1 MSTSCVLRS
10 VWTCSQL
17 TEAVEEAQA
26 DLVAEVVEAEALGS
40 VQAPVKVVRV
50 EAAVAVAAKIIL
62 WNDISGQERPWLT
75 HEEAISLEP
84 ILMKTVGYI
93 IHEDDE
99 KIVVCSTMSTDEE
112 HYGNVNAIPRGVIL
126 AMRDLG
132 ANNDR
137 TDTDGCIEH

>member
-137 TDTDGCIEH
+137 TDTDGCTEH

>member
-1 MSTSCVLRS
+1 V
-10 VWTCSQL
+10 
-17 TEAVEEAQA
+17 AA
-26 DLVAEVVEAEALGS
+26 LVVGAEALDS
-40 VQAPVKVVRV
+40 VKHPVNKVKPGPVV
-50 EAAVAVAAKIIL
+50 GAKLIL

-99 KIVVCSTMSTDEE
+99 KIVVCSTMDTEEE

-126 AMRDLG
+126 AMRDIG
-132 ANNDR
+132 VNNDR
-137 TDTDGCIEH
+137 TDTDGCTEH

>member
-1 MSTSCVLRS
+1 LR
-10 VWTCSQL
+10 L
-17 TEAVEEAQA
+17 TEAEGEAPV
-26 DLVAEVVEAEALGS
+26 DLVAEEALGL
-40 VQAPVKVVRV
+40 VKAPVKVVRV
-50 EAAVAVAAKIIL
+50 VVAKIIL
-62 WNDISGQERPWLT
+62 WADITGQERPWLT

-137 TDTDGCIEH
+137 TDTDGCTEH

>member
-1 MSTSCVLRS
+1 M
-10 VWTCSQL
+10 
-17 TEAVEEAQA
+17 AA
-26 DLVAEVVEAEALGS
+26 LVVGAEALDL
-40 VQAPVKVVRV
+40 VKHPVNKVNPVV
-50 EAAVAVAAKIIL
+50 GAKLIL

-99 KIVVCSTMSTDEE
+99 KIVVCSTMDTEEE

-137 TDTDGCIEH
+137 TDTDGCTDR

>member
-1 MSTSCVLRS
+1 M
-10 VWTCSQL
+10 
-17 TEAVEEAQA
+17 
-26 DLVAEVVEAEALGS
+26 
-40 VQAPVKVVRV
+40 
-50 EAAVAVAAKIIL
+50 VAVVVAKIIL

-99 KIVVCSTMSTDEE
+99 KIVVCSTMATDEE

-132 ANNDR
+132 VNNDR
-137 TDTDGCIEH
+137 TDTDGCTEH

>member
-1 MSTSCVLRS
+1 MSTSCVPRS
-10 VWTCSQL
+10 VWTCLRL
-17 TEAVEEAQA
+17 TEAEAAEAQA
-26 DLVAEVVEAEALGS
+26 DLVVAVEALGS
-40 VQAPVKVVRV
+40 VQAPVKGVRV
-50 EAAVAVAAKIIL
+50 VAAKIIL
-62 WNDISGQERPWLT
+62 WTDISGQERPWLT

>member
-1 MSTSCVLRS
+1 M
-10 VWTCSQL
+10 
-17 TEAVEEAQA
+17 AA
-26 DLVAEVVEAEALGS
+26 LVVGAEALDS
-40 VQAPVKVVRV
+40 VKHPVNKVKPVV
-50 EAAVAVAAKIIL
+50 GAKLIL

-99 KIVVCSTMSTDEE
+99 KIVVCSTMDTEEE

-126 AMRDLG
+126 AMRDIG
-132 ANNDR
+132 VNNDR
-137 TDTDGCIEH
+137 TDTDGCTEH

>member
-1 MSTSCVLRS
+1 MSTSCVPRS
-10 VWTCSQL
+10 VWTCLRL
-17 TEAVEEAQA
+17 TEAVEEAPV
-26 DLVAEVVEAEALGS
+26 DLVAEVAVAAEALGS

-50 EAAVAVAAKIIL
+50 VAAKIIL
-62 WNDISGQERPWLT
+62 WTDISGQERPWLT

-126 AMRDLG
+126 AM
-132 ANNDR
+132 
-137 TDTDGCIEH
+137 

>member
-1 MSTSCVLRS
+1 MNTSCVLKS
-10 VWTCSQL
+10 VWTCSRL
-17 TEAVEEAQA
+17 TEAEEEAPV
-26 DLVAEVVEAEALGS
+26 DLVVEVEALGS
-40 VQAPVKVVRV
+40 EGPQGSRAKV
-50 EAAVAVAAKIIL
+50 EAVVAVAAKIIL
-62 WNDISGQERPWLT
+62 WTDISGQERPWLT

-99 KIVVCSTMSTDEE
+99 KIVVCSTMDTEEE

-137 TDTDGCIEH
+137 TDTDGCTEH

>member
-1 MSTSCVLRS
+1 MNTSCVLRS
-10 VWTCSQL
+10 VWTCLRL
-17 TEAVEEAQA
+17 TEAEVEAPV
-26 DLVAEVVEAEALGS
+26 DLVEHQESRA
-40 VQAPVKVVRV
+40 KV
-50 EAAVAVAAKIIL
+50 VAAKIIL
-62 WNDISGQERPWLT
+62 WTDITGQERPWLT

-99 KIVVCSTMSTDEE
+99 KIVVCSTMDTEEE

-126 AMRDLG
+126 AIRDLG

-137 TDTDGCIEH
+137 TDTDGCTEH

>member
-1 MSTSCVLRS
+1 V
-10 VWTCSQL
+10 
-17 TEAVEEAQA
+17 
-26 DLVAEVVEAEALGS
+26 DLVVEVAEALGS
-40 VQAPVKVVRV
+40 VQAPVKVVRVVAAV

-137 TDTDGCIEH
+137 TDTDGCTEH

>member
-1 MSTSCVLRS
+1 M
-10 VWTCSQL
+10 
-17 TEAVEEAQA
+17 
-26 DLVAEVVEAEALGS
+26 DLVVEVAEALGS
-40 VQAPVKVVRV
+40 VQAPVKVVRVVAAV

-137 TDTDGCIEH
+137 TDTDGCTEH